1 MLCCG
6 LLAVVLSGLHGGSP
20 ARADGPC
27 GVVPCNGPVVQI
39 SYCWCPELGKFD
51 PEQVDVDQVADP
63 VVLVANGL
71 REEAV
76 LTDTAGR
83 VVLRIPGGAQAP
95 LRLPGPGTY
104 AFTLAAPSSPE
115 TPPLI
120 VRVGGA
126 PGRP

>member
-6 LLAVVLSGLHGGSP
+6 LLAAVLLGLHGGSP
-20 ARADGPC
+20 ARADDPCARLPCSGPI
-27 GVVPCNGPVVQI
+27 VLI
-39 SYCWCPELGKFD
+39 SYCWCPEIGRFD
-51 PEQVDVDQVADP
+51 PEQVVVDQVADP
-63 VVLVANGL
+63 VVLVSNGL

-76 LTDTAGR
+76 LTDAAGR
-83 VVLRIPGGAQAP
+83 IALRIPGGGQAP

-104 AFTLAAPSSPE
+104 AYTLAAPPSPG

-126 PGRP
+126 PGQP